1 MKSLSD
7 SLTKNIEGR
16 IGLDDLSH
24 CLSEEESINIH
35 HPAISTVISPDQRL
49 HSGTPVTVCRIQI
62 VSQIDSDEN
71 SSGRRIDGH
80 VICRVIEELCTSISL
95 NIVRV
100 VISPSQL
107 NIQPILLSRRIIH
120 HIPEIEKSFEYKYKV
135 LTWNQEEGKAEIHSI
150 CIERKE
156 EYQHKMNS
164 SCMISLDESSPF
176 VLSESPMHPILD
188 RTP

>member
-1 MKSLSD
+1 MILAIACLKS
-7 SLTKNIEGR
+7 KHIE
-16 IGLDDLSH
+16 ID
-24 CLSEEESINIH
+24 
-35 HPAISTVISPDQRL
+35 HPPISTVISPDQRL

-62 VSQIDSDEN
+62 VSQIDSNKN

-80 VICRVIEELCTSISL
+80 IICRVIEELCTSISL

-120 HIPEIEKSFEYKYKV
+120 YIPEKERSFEYKDEF
-135 LTWNQEEGKAEIHSI
+135 LTWNQEEGKDERHSI
-150 CIERKE
+150 CIERRE

-188 RTP
+188 RRP